1 MILAQTFT
9 CGHVDGVWSKRVL
22 GKENKTTALEM
33 GTSFVCPK
41 VREEAGME
49 QQERLKVSR

>member
-1 MILAQTFT
+1 MILAQTLT
-9 CGHVDGVWSKRVL
+9 CGHVDGVWRKRVL
-22 GKENKTTALEM
+22 RKENKTTALEM